1 MKVANLSVVVPV
13 YNEEKGVE
21 QGINDLKKSLEQIP
35 GNWEIIAVDDAS
47 SDKTLEVL
55 QNLSNVKVISH
66 TINRG
71 YGASLK
77 TGILA
82 ARHDNIA
89 ITDADN
95 TYPADKIPELF
106 EEMSDHDM
114 VVGERT
120 GEHVHH
126 SLLKR
131 VAKWPIHV
139 LANYL
144 VDYKIPDLNSGLR
157 IFKKDLVKKYFRI
170 LPNGFSFTSN
180 ITLAFLSDGYRV
192 KYLPIN
198 YYKRTGKSKVR
209 PFSDAIKY
217 FSLVIRMILFYNPL
231 KVFIPL
237 AALIFVGS
245 TASILYDIIVLDN
258 LSDKSIILF
267 VGFIQIAI
275 LGLLA
280 DLINTRSSG

>member
-1 MKVANLSVVVPV
+1 MHNVSVVIPI
-13 YNEEKGVE
+13 YNEERGVE
-21 QGINDLKKSLEQIP
+21 EGINDLKKSLERIH
-35 GNWEIIAVDDAS
+35 GKWEIIAVNDGS

-55 QNLSNVKVISH
+55 EKLSNVKIVSH
-66 TINRG
+66 NINRG

-77 TGILA
+77 TGIFSA
-82 ARHDNIA
+82 QYDNIV

-95 TYPADKIPELF
+95 TYPADRISDLLTH
-106 EEMSDHDM
+106 MSNHEM
-114 VVGERT
+114 VVGART

-131 VAKWPIHV
+131 VAKWPIQI

-157 IFKKDLVKKYFRI
+157 IFKKDIVKQYFKI

-192 KYLPIN
+192 KYIPID
-198 YYKRTGKSKVR
+198 YYKRTGKSKVK

-217 FSLVIRMILFYNPL
+217 LTLVIRMILFYNPL
-231 KVFIPL
+231 KIFIPL
-237 AALIFVGS
+237 AALVFLGS
-245 TASILYDIIVLDN
+245 LASVLYDIIVLDN
-258 LSDKSIILF
+258 LSDKSVILF
-267 VGFIQIAI
+267 IGFIQILI

-280 DLINTRSSG
+280 DLINKRTSG

>member
-1 MKVANLSVVVPV
+1 MLNVSVVIPV
-13 YNEEKGVE
+13 YNEQDGLE
-21 QGINDLKKSLEQIP
+21 QGIRKIKNSVEGLSGD
-35 GNWEIIAVDDAS
+35 WEIIVVDDGS
-47 SDKTLEVL
+47 EDNTKEILKKIPYV
-55 QNLSNVKVISH
+55 NLVVHN
-66 TINRG
+66 INRG

-82 ARHDNIA
+82 AKYENIA

-95 TYPADKIPELF
+95 TYPAEKIPELLAN
-106 EEMSDHDM
+106 MSDNDM
-114 VVGERT
+114 VVGART

-131 VAKWPIHV
+131 VAKWPIHL

-157 IFKKDLVKKYFRI
+157 IFKKELVKKYFRI

-198 YYKRTGKSKVR
+198 YYKRTGKSKIR
-209 PFSDAIKY
+209 PFSDAVNYLI
-217 FSLVIRMILFYNPL
+217 LVIRMILFYNPL
-231 KVFIPL
+231 KIFIPL
-237 AALIFVGS
+237 STLLLLGSLATLGVDIFLQGNI
-245 TASILYDIIVLDN
+245 T
-258 LSDKSIILF
+258 DKSIILF
-267 VGFIQIAI
+267 STFIQVAI
-275 LGLLA
+275 LGFLA
-280 DLINTRSSG
+280 DLINKRTG

>member
-1 MKVANLSVVVPV
+1 
-13 YNEEKGVE
+13 
-21 QGINDLKKSLEQIP
+21 
-35 GNWEIIAVDDAS
+35 
-47 SDKTLEVL
+47 
-55 QNLSNVKVISH
+55 
-66 TINRG
+66 
-71 YGASLK
+71 
-77 TGILA
+77 
-82 ARHDNIA
+82 
-89 ITDADN
+89 
-95 TYPADKIPELF
+95 
-106 EEMSDHDM
+106 
-114 VVGERT
+114 
-120 GEHVHH
+120 
-126 SLLKR
+126 
-131 VAKWPIHV
+131 
-139 LANYL
+139 
-144 VDYKIPDLNSGLR
+144 
-157 IFKKDLVKKYFRI
+157 
-170 LPNGFSFTSN
+170 
-180 ITLAFLSDGYRV
+180 V
-192 KYLPIN
+192 KYIPIN